1 MLFEAINGSIMMVL
15 PDNQVFA
22 KPTVGIWLCLTPYG
36 CEVKGLDIFRIT
48 LGSSL
53 LTLKTGTGGWN

>member
-36 CEVKGLDIFRIT
+36 CEAERFGYFFGLH
-48 LGSSL
+48 
-53 LTLKTGTGGWN
+53 